1 MADQATERA
10 TIEAPP
16 QKCFDVALDFERYP
30 EWARDIKEASVVE
43 YDDEGRG
50 KRVAFR
56 VAAMGRSAH
65 YTLEYDYAN
74 APRELSWK
82 LVAGDIMRVLDGTYI
97 FDPGDASQPAHEGDA
112 GDPQTTDV
120 TYHLLV
126 ELIVPLPGFVK
137 RRAEGKIMGT
147 ALDELKKRVESL

>member
-10 TIEAPP
+10 TIDAPP

-82 LVAGDIMRVLDGTYI
+82 LVDGDIMRTLDGTYI
-97 FDPGDASQPAHEGDA
+97 FYPGDDGASSCMADATGWIPAHCSTSATAVAEEEPPWPSSSTA
-112 GDPQTTDV
+112 FTT
-120 TYHLLV
+120 
-126 ELIVPLPGFVK
+126 
-137 RRAEGKIMGT
+137 
-147 ALDELKKRVESL
+147 

>member
-10 TIEAPP
+10 TIDAPP

-65 YTLEYDYAN
+65 YTLEYDYEN

-97 FDPGDASQPAHEGDA
+97 FDPGDDGAN
-112 GDPQTTDV
+112 PQTTDV
-120 TYHLLV
+120 TYHLVV

>member
-10 TIEAPP
+10 TIDASP

-43 YDDEGRG
+43 YDDQGRG

-97 FDPGDASQPAHEGDA
+97 FDPGDDGAN
-112 GDPQTTDV
+112 PQTTDV
-120 TYHLLV
+120 TYHLIV

>member
-10 TIEAPP
+10 TIDAPP

-43 YDDEGRG
+43 YDDQGRG

-65 YTLEYDYAN
+65 YTLEYDDGAN
-74 APRELSWK
+74 
-82 LVAGDIMRVLDGTYI
+82 
-97 FDPGDASQPAHEGDA
+97 
-112 GDPQTTDV
+112 PQTTDV
-120 TYHLLV
+120 TYHLIV

>member
-10 TIEAPP
+10 TIDAPP
-16 QKCFDVALDFERYP
+16 QKCFDVALRFEQYP
-30 EWARDIKEASVVE
+30 EWARDIKEATVLE
-43 YDDEGRG
+43 RDDEGRG
-50 KRVAFR
+50 TRVAFR

-65 YTLEYDYAN
+65 YTLEYDYSN

-82 LVAGDIMRVLDGTYI
+82 LVDGDIMRTLDGTYV
-97 FDPGDASQPAHEGDA
+97 FDPGDDGA
-112 GDPQTTDV
+112 DPQTTDV
-120 TYHLLV
+120 TYHLVV